1 MKEGE
6 IVTSDNLREE
16 WKRVLSTYDTLIDNQ
31 HKLRPIRF
39 IIRHIIERGYDSM
52 LFPGT
57 SLYSLLISIPS
68 DNKVN
73 FNKTLKITFDEQT
86 ETLKFTFSDWTGV
99 DRQTM
104 DAKKLIKWTETCQ
117 ATEGSSLLERF
128 LADNVDFRNSLKEI
142 RVD

>member
-104 DAKKLIKWTETCQ
+104 DAKKLIKWIYFQ
-117 ATEGSSLLERF
+117 LKLELIADGDLAF
-128 LADNVDFRNSLKEI
+128 LCSQCAVSFCK
-142 RVD
+142 